1 MKKYVK
7 NGTAVDTYKD
17 VTIYDDGE
25 FYIYTEPH
33 GQGRLEF
40 ASINEAKEYI
50 DEITEP
56 ESDYRSNNKARY
68 RIDYYNSVKR
78 YAYTYVDAYSE
89 DEAKLIAQR
98 VLGNEIWRIDR
109 VVKITDEVV

>member
-7 NGTAVDTYKD
+7 SGTAVDIYKD

-33 GQGRLEF
+33 GQGRLEL
-40 ASINEAKEYI
+40 ASIHEAKEYI
-50 DEITEP
+50 DEIA
-56 ESDYRSNNKARY
+56 ESELTPISNNKARY

-78 YAYTYVDAYSE
+78 YDYTYVDAYSE
-89 DEAKLIAQR
+89 SEAKLIAQK
-98 VLGNEIWRIDR
+98 VLGNEIWKIDR
-109 VVKITDEVV
+109 VVKIIDEVV